1 MTDPDLSP
9 TTAPATLADTK
20 AFEDFYRD
28 TVLPLVRFL
37 VLQGAPVT
45 DAAEIAQDTLAN
57 AYTRWSGLTHPRAWS
72 FRVAS
77 KAWIRR
83 ATSVRE
89 DVTAD
94 PPEPSPL
101 LRATPTNA
109 WHVRHELITAL
120 AELPLRQR
128 QVMAWTLSGYTPAEI
143 ATELQ
148 LTGDQV
154 RANLH
159 LARRKLIER
168 LTEGE
173 DRP

>member
-1 MTDPDLSP
+1 MPDPERTPVRAS
-9 TTAPATLADTK
+9 AEEATE
-20 AFEDFYRD
+20 FEAFYRA
-28 TVLPLVRFL
+28 TVVPLVRFL

-57 AYTRWSGLTHPRAWS
+57 AYPRWGTLTHPRAWS
-72 FRVAS
+72 YRVAS

-83 ATSVRE
+83 ATTVRE
-89 DVTAD
+89 DPVAE
-94 PPEPSPL
+94 PPEPGPL
-101 LRATPTNA
+101 LRANPTNA
-109 WHVRHELITAL
+109 WHVRHELVTAL
-120 AELPLRQR
+120 AELPARQR

-148 LTGDQV
+148 LPGDQV

-168 LTEGE
+168 LTEG